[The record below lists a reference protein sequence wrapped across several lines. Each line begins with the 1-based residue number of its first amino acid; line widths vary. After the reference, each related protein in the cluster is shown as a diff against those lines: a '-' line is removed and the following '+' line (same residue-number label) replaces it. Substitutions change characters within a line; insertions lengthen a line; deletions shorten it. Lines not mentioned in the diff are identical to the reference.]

1 MNNGSESLAPAAV
14 QDAPAA
20 LVRPAPRVAGQGAY
34 DYSAG
39 RVKGSV
45 PPKVLWCTLV
55 LLLAVAAVFA
65 DNLRLMWLRWFGPIG
80 YYSHGPLVFPI
91 SVVTAWLIVRQRGL
105 PMESTPRSR
114 RWGMTLIVGCIM
126 VHLLS
131 MYTRGTITFLSGF
144 MLLGV
149 LAGIMLYLGGFPMFR
164 RLWFPLAFLAFMVP
178 LPDPVNNKIT
188 FFLKMR
194 VAAASTDIASLAGV
208 PVIRQGSNIL
218 LSHMRELTVDAVC
231 SGLKSLISLLAFA
244 TLFTYACRLR
254 GLKRW
259 ILFLSAVPIALAANV
274 VRITTLI
281 IVANSYGTK
290 ISSAGGWVHDSMGYL
305 VFVIAFCMMFLEEE
319 LLMMLPGSR
328 GGQWIT
334 EGKASGGA
342 GSGGAGK
349 SGRPAAAGNQATHAR
364 EGQHGH

>member
-1 MNNGSESLAPAAV
+1 MENSTDTLAPNATAV
-14 QDAPAA
+14 PTAPEITVHA
-20 LVRPAPRVAGQGAY
+20 APRVAAHGTY

-45 PPKVLWCTLV
+45 PASVLWCTV
-55 LLLAVAAVFA
+55 AILLAVAAVFA
-65 DNLRLMWLRWFGPIG
+65 DNLRLMWDRWFGPIG
-80 YYSHGPLVFPI
+80 YYSHGPLIFPI
-91 SVVTAWLIVRQRGL
+91 SVVTTWLIVRQRGL
-105 PMESTPRSR
+105 PMQSTRQSR
-114 RWGMTLIVGCIM
+114 RWGMTLIIWCLM

-149 LAGIMLYLGGFPMFR
+149 LTGAILYLGGFPMLR
-164 RLWFPLAFLAFMVP
+164 RLWFPLVFLAFMVP
-178 LPDPVNNKIT
+178 LPDPVNNAIT

-194 VAAASTDIASLAGV
+194 VAAASTDIASLIGV

-254 GLKRW
+254 GYKRL
-259 ILFLSAVPIALAANV
+259 ILFCSAIPIALAANV

-281 IVANSYGTK
+281 VVANSYGTR
-290 ISSAGGWVHDSMGYL
+290 IASAGGWVHDSMGYL

-319 LLMMLPGSR
+319 FLDMLPGARS
-328 GGQWIT
+328 GQWIMQGN
-334 EGKASGGA
+334 E
-342 GSGGAGK
+342 
-349 SGRPAAAGNQATHAR
+349 PAATREAPHAN
-364 EGQHGH
+364 